1 MPPTSFAAWDERVG
15 RVMYLGDAR
24 PDPSRF
30 RVMLLNGLSVTRNTS
45 KAAIVSAEVLGGG
58 YLRASYAPS
67 GGVFDSGQNRY
78 ELSTVNVDISISG
91 TSIQWSSVVLFA
103 DAAAV
108 HALTMGAINTST
120 DRITITAHG
129 LTSATEVAVTTTD
142 VLPGGIVANT
152 LYFARVID
160 ANTIELHTTSA
171 LNSIVDITTAGTGT
185 HSLRNATGTPFQFEN
200 FAAQTVGAGATQ
212 SLRIDWAVMNA
223 GNVNGV

>member
-1 MPPTSFAAWDERVG
+1 
-15 RVMYLGDAR
+15 
-24 PDPSRF
+24 
-30 RVMLLNGLSVTRNTS
+30 MLLNGLSVTRNTS

-129 LTSATEVAVTTTD
+129 LTSATEVAVTTTT
-142 VLPGGIVANT
+142 VLPGGLSPTRCIS
-152 LYFARVID
+152 LGLLMRIRSS
-160 ANTIELHTTSA
+160 LHTTSA

-185 HSLRNATGTPFQFEN
+185 HSLRNATGTPF
-200 FAAQTVGAGATQ
+200 
-212 SLRIDWAVMNA
+212 SLRTLPLKPWVLGLLSRFASI
-223 GNVNGV
+223 GRL